1 VAQSHDVSIDEWRSN
16 VATTKSA
23 SKRVRKSR
31 AAAKKHP
38 SVKRGRIAK
47 KTLVTRR
54 RVAQRAKPRP
64 ARSAPLPLPAIT
76 IQDNDEASAAREE
89 RHGMIE
95 EAIEP
100 PPSRD
105 GHDIQRE

>member
-1 VAQSHDVSIDEWRSN
+1 M
-16 VATTKSA
+16 ATTKSA
-23 SKRVRKSR
+23 SKRVRKSH
-31 AAAKKHP
+31 AAPKKRP
-38 SVKRGRIAK
+38 SVKRGRVAK
-47 KTLVTRR
+47 KTLVARR
-54 RVAQRAKPRP
+54 RLPQRAKLRP
-64 ARSAPLPLPAIT
+64 ARRSALLQPAIT
-76 IQDNDEASAAREE
+76 IQDNDEALAAREE